1 MLFYF
6 PKAAPTASDSEED
19 DGEEEDDDDD
29 EEYDYYGLDDYDD
42 NDVKEKE
49 Q

>member
-6 PKAAPTASDSEED
+6 PQAAPTASDSEED
-19 DGEEEDDDDD
+19 DGEEDDDDD
-29 EEYDYYGLDDYDD
+29 EEYDYYGLDDYDE